1 MKSSES
7 ASARRLF
14 LFLSAAAACVRC
26 IAGIFDWNIGFRISC
41 LIGIMGRKTRR
52 TDSIL
57 YDQASG
63 FFFYMTFACLFYVLR
78 ANRYRDRPV
87 MLGFYGF
94 MIEIASDSVELA
106 VQFLIFHTVVTPEKI
121 TDIAV
126 VAISHTFIVIS
137 FFNVLK
143 LYETQSREKQT
154 RRQNEHMLMI
164 VSNLYEETVHL
175 KRR

>member
-1 MKSSES
+1 
-7 ASARRLF
+7 
-14 LFLSAAAACVRC
+14 
-26 IAGIFDWNIGFRISC
+26 
-41 LIGIMGRKTRR
+41 
-52 TDSIL
+52 
-57 YDQASG
+57 
-63 FFFYMTFACLFYVLR
+63 MTFACLFYVLR